1 MRRIPHL
8 FAAISLAALAAPT
21 AAFGLACP
29 ADTAPGGGSL
39 TPAPGATIQGVSSAG
54 GSAADGGIG
63 GTYDAVPPNLMV
75 KIPGLVFAEQVPV
88 ESKTQA
94 LQIPYLA
101 QYVAAAYRYLVGIAA
116 IAAGIMV
123 VYGGLLYLLGE
134 TVGSASKGKAYIQD
148 ALVGLLILFSAV
160 AILRVVGV
168 EQGLRSLTVP
178 RVKPDPFA
186 YLGGNQDA
194 PATLSQVGISPRSG
208 SVDPESIQQGGA
220 RTGDPDAV
228 DTTGA
233 RANPA
238 EARPSGGSVKG
249 NEYVPPKSTAKF
261 PTDLTIPVS
270 CPGRDPKYDTGVTKI
285 GGVLDFNPKNYTLCS
300 KGKCLDETIIKKY
313 LEEQARTGIPAGVLM
328 AQMLTEAGPCGVI
341 HLFDDPSVCGGQFNN
356 FGGIGCTQGQVP
368 ANTCAH
374 TAFPD
379 GFIQRGGSGKV
390 SGTCD
395 NTDQLAA
402 GNGGPNR
409 HNNAVSPVCGQTCA
423 SAGTAQQLAT
433 TINCGPNCYPQ
444 ISHASVLPFGANGP
458 EVWYQSVQCSRKF
471 KDATEFLQNH
481 LGFVKYCLPYNDS
494 VYKFAYCI
502 GASTYAGS
510 TGLKGPALAEIIE
523 RNCLC
528 GSNDSSGCRRD
539 KALEEKLAKNVI
551 QKTNFYKLPRKCLD
565 CDAQGKCLKYAPFSE
580 PDYNAVAKALKDK
593 AGLDPRTYMSNDDIG
608 ISRLEQ

>member
-1 MRRIPHL
+1 MRRLLHFFAAASLVL
-8 FAAISLAALAAPT
+8 FATPT

-29 ADTAPGGGSL
+29 ADIASGGTSL
-39 TPAPGATIQGVSSAG
+39 PPAPGATIQGVSSAG
-54 GSAADGGIG
+54 ESSSGAISGSGHEAI
-63 GTYDAVPPNLMV
+63 PPNLMM
-75 KIPGLVFAEQVPV
+75 KIPGLAFSEQVLV
-88 ESKTQA
+88 EGKTQA

-116 IAAGIMV
+116 IVAGIMI

-134 TVGSASKGKAYIQD
+134 TAGSASKGKDYIQD
-148 ALVGLLILFSAV
+148 ALIGVLILFSAV

-168 EQGLRSLTVP
+168 EQALRPLTVP
-178 RVKPDPFA
+178 RVKPDPFS

-194 PATLSQVGISPRSG
+194 PATLSQIGVSPRSKN
-208 SVDPESIQQGGA
+208 VDPESIQQGGA

-233 RANPA
+233 RANPVD
-238 EARPSGGSVKG
+238 ARPTGGETKG
-249 NEYVPPKSTAKF
+249 GEYAPPKSTAKF

-270 CPGRDPKYDTGVTKI
+270 CPGRDPKYDTGSTKI
-285 GGVLDFNPKNYTLCS
+285 GGVLSFNPKNYTLCS
-300 KGKCLDETIIKKY
+300 KGKCLDEAIIKKY

-328 AQMLTEAGPCGVI
+328 AQIFTEAGPCGVI
-341 HLFDDPSVCGGQFNN
+341 HLFSDPSVCGGQFNN
-356 FGGIGCTQGQVP
+356 FGGIGCTQRQVP

-390 SGTCD
+390 TGTCD
-395 NTDQLAA
+395 NTEGIPP

-409 HNNAVSPVCGQTCA
+409 HNNAVAAICRQTCA
-423 SAGTAQQLAT
+423 SAGTAQKLAS
-433 TINCGPNCYPQ
+433 TIDCGPNCYPQ
-444 ISHASVLPFGANGP
+444 ISHASVLPFGKDGP
-458 EVWYQSVQCSRKF
+458 EIWYQSVQCSRKF
-471 KDATEFLQNH
+471 KDASEFLQNH

-539 KALEEKLAKNVI
+539 KALEERLGKNVI

-580 PDYNAVAKALKDK
+580 PDYDAVVKALKEK